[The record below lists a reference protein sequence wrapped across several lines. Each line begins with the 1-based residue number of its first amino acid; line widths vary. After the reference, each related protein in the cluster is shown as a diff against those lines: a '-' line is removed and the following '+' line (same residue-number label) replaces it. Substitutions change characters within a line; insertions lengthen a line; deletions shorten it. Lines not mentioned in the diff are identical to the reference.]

1 MSKEGELGVFR
12 YFCFNQHS
20 YFRLANVQPFSELS
34 NSPPF
39 SFPPLIRY
47 TATSLLIA
55 HCVAPLHRYL
65 TAHCSL
71 LITHCVA
78 PLHRYT
84 ATFIAIACRGNQYCK
99 IKRKIIKQYKILIIN
114 ILYNIIIY
122 NNIIYFYSIV
132 SFSAIFAP
140 HVRIDLM
147 RRCDGATHEVMSSEQ

>member
-1 MSKEGELGVFR
+1 MSKEGELGVFAISVLISILIFDLQM
-12 YFCFNQHS
+12 YNLF
-20 YFRLANVQPFSELS
+20 P
-34 NSPPF
+34 NSPTLRPF
-39 SFPPLIRY
+39 LFLPSS
-47 TATSLLIA
+47 AT
-55 HCVAPLHRYL
+55 
-65 TAHCSL
+65 
-71 LITHCVA
+71 

-99 IKRKIIKQYKILIIN
+99 IKRKIFKQYKILIIN